1 MTLPSLVPRFRRM
14 SRPLVSFFSGI
25 AMLGALSGAA
35 PVLAAPI
42 FNARSVSPSAIS
54 PNGDEVQDIAVIT
67 YEIVVD
73 SADVRVVLGLP
84 GGTVVETLQP
94 LTRRGRGFHSLAFDG
109 TGSSGLIQDGS
120 YEIRISG
127 TGSQGEGSETAFL
140 PLSIDRLPPVI
151 STWTLSPGISS
162 IVQNG
167 DVLTMQACVEGG
179 FDSISVDLSS
189 VDSNFDPALVDVD
202 VPSDPCRL
210 FHYTV
215 SSGNTR
221 GDAAQ
226 LPVEVRTFDR
236 AGNASSSTF
245 AVCLSNHAPAVT
257 RPAELLN
264 EVSFFQNGDEI
275 QALIGFSSSFP
286 LNVTGD
292 FSNID
297 SQFDADSVRVTA
309 EGAGVYRVRY
319 RLQAGNTRPDA
330 DYRVRLLA
338 YDPGCGVA
346 ADSTV
351 IVTLDNAGLNSSL
364 VENFFADPPAFSP
377 SGNGAKQTGIHFTV
391 LEDTLIV
398 SISTLAALRNPT
410 DTLLIPI
417 QLSRT
422 FIRGTHTVLWNGSF
436 GSFVPPERL
445 ADQNLTL
452 VLRATS
458 IALDRQRSVFT
469 NLEVDNVAPIL
480 KAFPLPGTV
489 QAKNGQVLDIPLTY
503 DRSGYELTADL
514 RAVDSNW
521 NPSTPNLV
529 VADSSGGKYGIF
541 YAVSLTN
548 TILDDP
554 DLLVPVTAVDRAG
567 NHATVTELVKVCL
580 NNLPPRFISAR
591 LVGEQGPFRNGDRIL
606 IETLWDT
613 EPHQSALQ
621 GSADFSSVDDRY
633 DPITRPATVTRLAG
647 ATYDT
652 LRVSYVIA
660 STNTLFGTDLPVYV
674 TARDSLT
681 QGCGETEVVAAQVD
695 LDIRAGTAPIFDTS
709 SLIVESSPAT
719 LSGAAADADSVEI
732 LRDGAP
738 VDTFAVNPQNR
749 RFSGTVAVEP
759 GENTFTARGFDRAGN
774 VSPPSQPMTVFLVN
788 RTLLTVPAAFT
799 PGSEFFVALIEPADG
814 VTVHIYTLE
823 GIEIQRLE
831 SQTRGDIFR
840 IPWDG
845 KDHTG
850 LLTSSGP
857 CLAAVDV
864 REGGSVRERLHKAF
878 IFARRSSE

>member
-1 MTLPSLVPRFRRM
+1 M
-14 SRPLVSFFSGI
+14 SRAVLTIFSGI
-25 AMLGALSGAA
+25 LMLVALAGAA
-35 PVLAAPI
+35 MGAPI
-42 FNARSVSPSAIS
+42 FNTAALTPSAIS
-54 PNGDEVQDIAVIT
+54 PNGDGIQDETVIT
-67 YEIVVD
+67 FDVAVD
-73 SADVRVVLGLP
+73 AADVLVLLEEP
-84 GGTVVETLQP
+84 GGAIVDTLLVSTLLP
-94 LTRRGRGFHSLAFDG
+94 RGVHALTFDG
-109 TGSSGLIQDGS
+109 VGPSGPVADGS
-120 YEIRISG
+120 YEVRLL
-127 TGSQGEGSETAFL
+127 GEGANNEGTESELL
-140 PLSIDRLPPVI
+140 PLSIDRVPPII
-151 STWTLSPGISS
+151 SVWTLSPGIPS

-179 FDSISVDLSS
+179 FESISVDLSS
-189 VDSNFDPALVDVD
+189 VDSNFDPSLVDVD
-202 VPSDPCRL
+202 LLPDPCRL
-210 FHYTV
+210 FHYTI
-215 SSGNTR
+215 STGNTR
-221 GDAAQ
+221 DDAAQ
-226 LPVEVRTFDR
+226 LPVEVHTSDE
-236 AGNASSSTF
+236 AGNVSSATF
-245 AVCLSNHAPAVT
+245 AVCLSNHPPAVT

-264 EVSFFQNGDEI
+264 EVAFFQNGDEI
-275 QALIGFSSSFP
+275 QTRVGFSSSNP
-286 LNVTGD
+286 LNVVAD

-297 SQFDADSVRVTA
+297 SEFEADSVRVTA

-319 RLQAGNTRPDA
+319 RLQAGNIRPDA

-346 ADSTV
+346 ADSSV
-351 IVTLDNAGLNSSL
+351 VVTLDNAGVNSSL
-364 VENFFADPPAFSP
+364 VEDFFADPPAFSP
-377 SGNGAKQTGIHFTV
+377 SGNGAKTVGIHFTV

-398 SISTLAALRNPT
+398 SISTLVALRNPT

-422 FIRGTHTVLWNGSF
+422 FVRGVHTVLWNGSF

-445 ADQNLTL
+445 VDQNLTL

-489 QAKNGQVLDIPLTY
+489 QAKNGQVLNIPLTY
-503 DRSGYELTADL
+503 DRSGYELTAEL
-514 RAVDSNW
+514 SAVDSNW
-521 NPSTPNLV
+521 NSSTANLV

-548 TILDDP
+548 IFLDDP

-591 LVGEQGPFRNGDRIL
+591 LLGEQSPFRNGDRVL
-606 IETLWDT
+606 IETLWDS

-621 GSADFSSVDDRY
+621 GSADFSAVDDRY
-633 DPITRPATVTRLAG
+633 DPATRPAVVTRKPRKNG
-647 ATYDT
+647 SPYDT
-652 LRVSYVIA
+652 LTVSYVIA
-660 STNTLFGTDLPVYV
+660 TTNTLFGTDLPVFV
-674 TARDSLT
+674 TARDSVT
-681 QGCGETEVVAAQVD
+681 EGCGETEVVAAQID
-695 LDIRAGTAPIFDTS
+695 LDSRAGTPPIFDTS

-732 LRDGAP
+732 LQDGAP
-738 VDTFAVNPQNR
+738 VDTFAVNPLNR
-749 RFSGTVAVEP
+749 RFSGPVAVEP
-759 GENTFTARGFDRAGN
+759 GENVFTARGFDRAGN

-788 RTLLTVPAAFT
+788 RTLLTIPAAFT
-799 PGSEFFVALIEPADG
+799 PGSEFFVALLEPADG

-831 SQTRGDIFR
+831 SQAGGDIFR